1 MNSLTYEQITKR
13 AEREIQDAM
22 QRAASCEFGSYGL
35 GLAVGE
41 ARGAFALW
49 EALVDNQGASQ
60 SAEARADRFRLEKIA
75 YAKLTPAA

>member
-1 MNSLTYEQITKR
+1 MNSLTYEQLTKR

-22 QRAASCEFGSYGL
+22 QRAASWEFGSYGL
-35 GLAVGE
+35 GLAMGE

-49 EALVDNQGASQ
+49 EALVDIQGTPQ
-60 SAEARADRFRLEKIA
+60 SAEARADRFRLENIA

>member
-1 MNSLTYEQITKR
+1 MNSLTYEQLTKR

-35 GLAVGE
+35 GLA
-41 ARGAFALW
+41 LW
-49 EALVDNQGASQ
+49 EALVDIQGTPQ